1 MVPLPRHSKTP
12 SPKPPQDD
20 GEPGSADSPRGWYK
34 PRDGDRTWVSYRAS
48 TESPAR
54 SYWLTYRT
62 AEDATEHLL

>member
-1 MVPLPRHSKTP
+1 MVPLPRYPKSP
-12 SPKPPQDD
+12 SPEPPQADR
-20 GEPGSADSPRGWYK
+20 GPRGADSPRGWRK

-62 AEDATEHLL
+62 ADDATEQE